1 MWRISKL
8 SKIFIMIFA
17 GWFIGVPIYGGYALL
32 NDADFLATLPQF
44 ENPDIDGFFLIVL
57 KKQLF
62 LIIPTLTPIFLPIG
76 CQAFRSFSQALS
88 LRRDQPDPPLLKSI
102 FGIGVSF
109 LLFEIFQQHKFKE
122 FPRKEKI

>member
-1 MWRISKL
+1 MWRNSKL
-8 SKIFIMIFA
+8 SKIFIIIFA
-17 GWFIGVPIYGGYALL
+17 GWFIGVPIYGGYLLL

-44 ENPDIDGFFLIVL
+44 ENPDIDGFSIVL

-62 LIIPTLTPIFLPIG
+62 LIIPTANTYFPPDRPPG
-76 CQAFRSFSQALS
+76 LS
-88 LRRDQPDPPLLKSI
+88 LLFPSVLPCRDQPDPPLLKSI